1 MKITELFSKGEFVF
15 TGEVGPVKGSVPREK
30 NIVPPCV
37 MEAEQLKD
45 RVHAIN
51 VTDNQSAVMKLG
63 SMAACMKLKEK
74 GKEPIYQLT
83 CRDRNRIA
91 LQSDI
96 LTAYSLGIDNMLLL
110 TGDHTSLGDHSE
122 AKNVFD
128 LDSVQLIRIATGL
141 REGHDMIGNEI
152 QNPPDMAIGAVV
164 NPNFEPL
171 DLQLMKMEKKIEAGA
186 EFFQTQAVYD
196 VKVFERFMKEA
207 EKFGCPIQAG
217 VVFLKSPGMG
227 KYMNANVSGIRVPQ
241 EWIDEIGSVDAQDR
255 KKKSA
260 EMMIR
265 FTSEI
270 KSMCQGIH
278 FMPLGW
284 SDVVVEVVDAI
295 KADEDE
301 MAKAVGE

>member
-1 MKITELFSKGEFVF
+1 MKITELFDKGEYVF
-15 TGEVGPVKGSVPREK
+15 TGEVGPVKGTVSRDDSV
-30 NIVPPCV
+30 VPSCV
-37 MEAEQLKD
+37 MEAELFKD
-45 RVHAIN
+45 RVHAVN

-63 SMAACMKLKEK
+63 SMAACVKLKEK

-128 LDSVQLIRIATGL
+128 LDSVQLMKIATGL
-141 REGHDMIGNEI
+141 KDGYDMIGNEI
-152 QNPPDMAIGAVV
+152 QNPPDMTIGAVV

-196 VKVFERFMKEA
+196 VRAF
-207 EKFGCPIQAG
+207 EKFIKKAEQFGRPIQAG

-227 KYMNANVSGIRVPQ
+227 KYMNANVSGIKVPQ
-241 EWIDEIGSVDAQDR
+241 AWIDEIGSVDTQDR

-265 FTSEI
+265 FTNEI

-284 SDVVVEVVDAI
+284 SDVVVQVIDAI
-295 KADEDE
+295 KTDEIE
-301 MAKAVGE
+301 FSKAVGE

>member
-1 MKITELFSKGEFVF
+1 MKITELFSKGEYVF
-15 TGEVGPVKGSVPREK
+15 TGEIGPVKGSIPRGK
-30 NIVPPCV
+30 DVIPPCV
-37 MEAEQLKD
+37 MEAEMLRD

-63 SMAACMKLKEK
+63 SLAACVKLKEK

-110 TGDHTSLGDHSE
+110 TGDHANLGDHSD

-128 LDSVQLIRIATGL
+128 LDSVQIIKMAAGL
-141 REGHDMIGNEI
+141 RDGHDMIGNEI
-152 QNPPDMAIGAVV
+152 LNPPDMAIGAVV

-196 VKVFERFMKEA
+196 IQVFEKFMREA
-207 EKFGCPIQAG
+207 EKLGRPIQAG

-227 KYMNANVSGIRVPQ
+227 KYMNANVSGIKVPQ
-241 EWIDEIGSVDAQDR
+241 EWIDEIGSVGTQDR

-260 EMMIR
+260 QMMIR
-265 FTSEI
+265 FTREI

-284 SDVVVEVVDAI
+284 SDVVVQVVDAI
-295 KADEDE
+295 KTDENE
-301 MAKAVGE
+301 VARAVGE

>member
-1 MKITELFSKGEFVF
+1 MKLAELFSKGEFVI
-15 TGEVGPVKGSVPREK
+15 TSEVGPVKGTVSRD
-30 NIVPPCV
+30 NGSVPPCV
-37 MEAEQLKD
+37 EEAELLHG
-45 RVHAIN
+45 RVHGVN

-63 SMAACMKLKEK
+63 SMAACVKLKEN
-74 GKEPIYQLT
+74 GHEPIYQLT

-110 TGDHTSLGDHSE
+110 TGDHTSLGDHKD

-128 LDSVQLIRIATGL
+128 LDSVQLIKIAAGL
-141 REGHDMIGNEI
+141 KEGHDMIGNEI
-152 QNPPDMAIGAVV
+152 LNPPDMSIGAVV

-196 VKVFERFMKEA
+196 VKVFEKFIQKA
-207 EKFGCPIQAG
+207 ERLGRPIQAG

-227 KYMNANVSGIRVPQ
+227 KYMNASVSGINVPRD
-241 EWIDEIGSVDAQDR
+241 WIDEIGSVETRDR

-260 EMMIR
+260 EMMAGFTREIR
-265 FTSEI
+265 P
-270 KSMCQGIH
+270 MCQGIH
-278 FMPLGW
+278 FMSLGW
-284 SDVVVEVVDAI
+284 SDAVVEVIDALNG
-295 KADEDE
+295 DE
-301 MAKAVGE
+301 MKFADAMSA